1 MRPVRY
7 AFHLRDRRLAGG
19 FAQVECVVCACPP
32 PPGYIARRRNPGL
45 LFFFFLSLFLSLS
58 LTTSLLLFWMRCVA
72 LRIRPPSAPALP
84 LPSMQRRRRLGVDTA
99 SALAISEIQ
108 FNSIQF
114 NSIQFNSIPT
124 PPTHPLS
131 PPPPPLFPH
140 LDLPLPTRRQSFLSL
155 QLSERESPP
164 PSSSPRIHARG
175 SRGTAG
181 WAATL
186 EDSARPAVDH
196 CHPSGPD
203 TYLATPP
210 PRASERVSI

>member
-1 MRPVRY
+1 LVP
-7 AFHLRDRRLAGG
+7 A
-19 FAQVECVVCACPP
+19 PP
-32 PPGYIARRRNPGL
+32 PPPRGYIARRRNPGL
-45 LFFFFLSLFLSLS
+45 LFFFLSLS
-58 LTTSLLLFWMRCVA
+58 FSLSLS
-72 LRIRPPSAPALP
+72 RPPCFSSGCGVLRCESARQVRQPSLSPPCNGGGGSASTRLLP
-84 LPSMQRRRRLGVDTA
+84 WRSPK
-99 SALAISEIQ
+99 

-114 NSIQFNSIPT
+114 NSIQF
-124 PPTHPLS
+124 PPHPRTHYPPL
-131 PPPPPLFPH
+131 PPPSSPIWIC
-140 LDLPLPTRRQSFLSL
+140 RFLLVGRVFSL
-155 QLSERESPP
+155 CSYPNANPPP